1 MIFWF
6 QLRILTQG
14 TKLHLAI
21 KLFITTSY
29 EMYLVL
35 MMALVTE
42 LTVDE
47 VKSATFEA
55 SVHKFLQRNSLLKVS
70 HISDFLFRVYFRAQK
85 D

>member
-1 MIFWF
+1 
-6 QLRILTQG
+6 
-14 TKLHLAI
+14 
-21 KLFITTSY
+21 
-29 EMYLVL
+29 MYLVL

-70 HISDFLFRVYFRAQK
+70 HISDFLFRVYLRAQK